1 MASFAESEP
10 VFASRC
16 ERVGLGEDDVKKLKG
31 QGLTTLAKVA
41 FCCSYTPGSG
51 DDSELIKCLDAA
63 LGVASTLGQK
73 ASFRR
78 LFHEAFSVTAQEM
91 RSMVEQTEESAPRK
105 LSVPERSERFDA
117 ITKRLPGLPIRNRL
131 EPSDSVI
138 DRFVGIYEANRLA
151 YVEWDKLTSKEHE
164 MLCTTREE
172 TVLSIDA
179 QGKLTRSP
187 KMPEPILRQS
197 CFSSRRCSGGE
208 SPWRWRTCLT
218 SICTASERLMSA
230 RLDSAP
236 ATHVVPS
243 FGQLQ
248 LADRKLFQ
256 ILAEHSRSGPQ
267 ATLKGRP
274 LDLIF
279 ETTWL
284 SPGSPCRGQQGR
296 QRSRTFRTCG
306 PRGLAPM
313 AGERAERATREEERG
328 RASSLP
334 PEFRLALLA
343 LAPIRMQA
351 NLSASDTD

>member
-78 LFHEAFSVTAQEM
+78 LFHEAFSVTTQEM
-91 RSMVEQTEESAPRK
+91 RSMVEQTEESALRK

-164 MLCTTREE
+164 MLCTTRKE

-179 QGKLTRSP
+179 QGKLITE
-187 KMPEPILRQS
+187 KPEDARADTS
-197 CFSSRRCSGGE
+197 TNCFSSRRCSGGE

-218 SICTASERLMSA
+218 SICTAS
-230 RLDSAP
+230 
-236 ATHVVPS
+236 
-243 FGQLQ
+243 G
-248 LADRKLFQ
+248 
-256 ILAEHSRSGPQ
+256 
-267 ATLKGRP
+267 
-274 LDLIF
+274 
-279 ETTWL
+279 L
-284 SPGSPCRGQQGR
+284 SV
-296 QRSRTFRTCG
+296 
-306 PRGLAPM
+306 
-313 AGERAERATREEERG
+313 
-328 RASSLP
+328 
-334 PEFRLALLA
+334 
-343 LAPIRMQA
+343 
-351 NLSASDTD
+351 